1 MEKFMKCSN
10 AWEMGHQLR
19 NRMLDELELAI
30 KAHGGEYSWY
40 SEEDEEYAENAPI
53 VMCNHRYAGPVDVKI
68 RRVYIDE
75 DEYIVIE
82 AATNEYDDEI
92 QVELDDIVPTH
103 IQYIIESIHATDT
116 VDDVS
121 VQSTA
126 LPLFKE
132 DYLDVLQEMTSQAV
146 PRMQMYAGLPR
157 SKCFN
162 LIRTWTDSFI
172 CEHRDTDWS
181 HADFYQEIEKFIDG
195 KLAQL

>member
-1 MEKFMKCSN
+1 MEKFIKCSN
-10 AWEMGHQLR
+10 AWGMGHQLR
-19 NRMLDELELAI
+19 NRMLAELKLAI

-40 SEEDEEYAENAPI
+40 SEEDEEYAENVPI

-132 DYLDVLQEMTSQAV
+132 DYLDVLQEMTVQAV
-146 PRMQMYAGLPR
+146 PRMQMYAGLHR
-157 SKCFN
+157 SECFN

-172 CEHRDTDWS
+172 YLYHDTDWS
-181 HADFYQEIEKFIDG
+181 HVDFYQEIEKFIDG